1 MKLSRIFKKI
11 LAKLVR
17 AIQKIMITVFLILI
31 YFLGFG
37 ITLLFMVLFNRKL
50 IFRRLKSKDSSWLR
64 AEEYDPGLEGSL
76 RQS

>member
-1 MKLSRIFKKI
+1 MFKKI

-17 AIQKIMITVFLILI
+17 VIQRIFITVFLILI

-37 ITLLFMVLFNRKL
+37 ITLFFMALFNRKL
-50 IFRRLKSKDSSWLR
+50 IYGSLKSKDSSWLK
-64 AEEYDPGLEGSL
+64 AEGYDPDLEGSF